1 MRKKKKVTV
10 IGFRGEIVD
19 FAEGGECDEKLLS
32 HVCC

>member
-1 MRKKKKVTV
+1 M
-10 IGFRGEIVD
+10 IGFGGEIVD